1 MQNFLY
7 YGWVKLSPG
16 PLDSIIDTWKALWM
30 PRNFHIYVSKI
41 KKWKWL
47 VTYYWNNRSGCG
59 LLLVRGRPV
68 TRGLL
73 LPVRGRFVN
82 TQAIYQTWRPLT
94 SLKGS
99 CDCRKCQLLSGVT
112 IKPQHFMIF
121 KVFGVTLNY
130 RVSQKKLDFRISA
143 FYGFS
148 CDFWAFL
155 RLSWY
160 YRGLPSH
167 IKALSLI
174 ST

>member
-148 CDFWAFL
+148 CDLWAFL
-155 RLSWY
+155 R
-160 YRGLPSH
+160 PS
-167 IKALSLI
+167 
-174 ST
+174 